1 MALSGERKVKD
12 KTLIRKKF
20 EGHLEEL
27 EGTCFGCICM
37 GQMSSLEVMG
47 RAFPWLRQ
55 RQLGFCSLPAAG
67 LFSHPTSN
75 MGMSC
80 PVGHVVLVK
89 ASSVVR
95 RTLAPASQQKSLWR
109 ERKSRLLRQFD
120 LLLCSPS
127 ALHRSS
133 PASSPPPPTC
143 RPLLA
148 ILDGQKSPVGTRLEK
163 IDAEEEERQL
173 DSSTVA
179 CSFLACQFTSE
190 PWFRLTRW
198 HT

>member
-133 PASSPPPPTC
+133 PASSPPPQ
-143 RPLLA
+143 L
-148 ILDGQKSPVGTRLEK
+148 VGH
-163 IDAEEEERQL
+163 
-173 DSSTVA
+173 
-179 CSFLACQFTSE
+179 F
-190 PWFRLTRW
+190 
-198 HT
+198 

>member
-1 MALSGERKVKD
+1 MPLSGERKVKD

-55 RQLGFCSLPAAG
+55 RRLGFCALPAAG

-75 MGMSC
+75 MGTSR
-80 PVGHVVLVK
+80 PVGHAVLLVI

-95 RTLAPASQQKSLWR
+95 RMLAPASQQKSLWQ

-120 LLLCSPS
+120 LVLRSPS

-133 PASSPPPPTC
+133 PAPSPSPTC
-143 RPLLA
+143 RLLLV
-148 ILDGQKSPVGTRLEK
+148 ILDGQKSPVGLEK
-163 IDAEEEERQL
+163 IDAEEEDRQL
-173 DSSTVA
+173 NSSTVA
-179 CSFLACQFTSE
+179 CSFLACQFTCE